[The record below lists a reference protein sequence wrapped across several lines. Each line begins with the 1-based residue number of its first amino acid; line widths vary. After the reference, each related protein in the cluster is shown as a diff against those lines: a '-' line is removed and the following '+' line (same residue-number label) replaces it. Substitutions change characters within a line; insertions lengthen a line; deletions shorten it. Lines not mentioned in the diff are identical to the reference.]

1 MNKQSNKLSLR
12 AYDSHALRKVSTS
25 CNLVKPECVPE
36 KEICDGKDNDCDGNL
51 DEGCDNDLDYFFDWN
66 MECKDNFYSWDFN
79 IAGFNYSKGWH
90 YLEQYNGWAYMGD
103 DLSWLLR
110 LFECGKKDCNDND
123 YSINPGW
130 AWEKCNNIDDNCNG
144 LIDENLFRNTNQL
157 GLCSKN
163 KQQCILGEW
172 ENLGTNYLPRQ
183 EICNFLDDDC
193 DGLIDEGLNCN
204 KGCNLNSDCSHLNNQ
219 TFYCFNNDVYKK
231 GANFNCISK
240 VCSPSTFNVFFSDC
254 GEDFANETLF
264 CSEDN
269 SSVIKKIVS
278 IDRGCTENLQGGHC
292 FNTTN
297 ITTTVYKNCS
307 HGCAKG
313 NCLDECTN
321 GQTRNFSSINYC
333 NGLIILTNKSHEIC
347 MNNSWRTIKIPNI
360 FNETCSGKT
369 ELENQFCSGE
379 NLTKNWSMPSCASGS
394 CTKNFSQIKLFA
406 IMDVMLP

>member
-1 MNKQSNKLSLR
+1 MRATSQLLELFNTAYSDVYLNSPLIPNIGTTKDGGCNLGDSCKSCTDSTTSFKNKLVYLNKQSNKLSLR

-219 TFYCFNNDVYKK
+219 TFYCFNND
-231 GANFNCISK
+231 
-240 VCSPSTFNVFFSDC
+240 
-254 GEDFANETLF
+254 
-264 CSEDN
+264 
-269 SSVIKKIVS
+269 
-278 IDRGCTENLQGGHC
+278 
-292 FNTTN
+292 
-297 ITTTVYKNCS
+297 
-307 HGCAKG
+307 
-313 NCLDECTN
+313 
-321 GQTRNFSSINYC
+321 
-333 NGLIILTNKSHEIC
+333 EIG
-347 MNNSWRTIKIPNI
+347 R
-360 FNETCSGKT
+360 
-369 ELENQFCSGE
+369 
-379 NLTKNWSMPSCASGS
+379 
-394 CTKNFSQIKLFA
+394 
-406 IMDVMLP
+406 VHV